1 LGICPCV
8 INRHERRC
16 YRVMVGITVK
26 EGESYESFIRRFRRA
41 CENAGILREVKRREF
56 FEKPSE
62 KKKRK
67 QAEARRR
74 AFRRRMQND
83 Y

>member
-1 LGICPCV
+1 MLF
-8 INRHERRC
+8 RDTLKRLERRC
-16 YRVMVGITVK
+16 DRVMVGITVK

-67 QAEARRR
+67 QAESRRR
-74 AFRRRMQND
+74 AFRRRQND
-83 Y
+83 EY

>member
-1 LGICPCV
+1 MFFRV
-8 INRHERRC
+8 DSNDFERRC

-41 CENAGILREVKRREF
+41 CENAGILREVKRREY

-67 QAEARRR
+67 QAESRRR
-74 AFRRRMQND
+74 AFRRKQND
-83 Y
+83 EY